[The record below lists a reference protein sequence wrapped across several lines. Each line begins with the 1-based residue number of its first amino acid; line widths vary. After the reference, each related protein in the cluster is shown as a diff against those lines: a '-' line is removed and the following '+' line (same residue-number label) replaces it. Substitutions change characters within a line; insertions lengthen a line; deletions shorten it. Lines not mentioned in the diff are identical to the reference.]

1 MKFNRFYFSGFV
13 LLFLTEIAIA
23 LWVHDSFIRP
33 YFGDVLVVLLIYFFI
48 KAFLKTPVIKT
59 ATGVLLFSYLVEG
72 LQYFNFIALL
82 NLENNKLAK
91 TVIGNS
97 FSLADI
103 VCYAAGF
110 LLILL
115 FEFVFSRKSK
125 TTEL

>member
-1 MKFNRFYFSGFV
+1 MKFNRIYFSGFV

-23 LWVHDSFIRP
+23 LWVHDAFIRP

-48 KAFLKTPVIKT
+48 KAFFRTPVIKT
-59 ATGVLLFSYLVEG
+59 AVGVLFFSFFVEG

-97 FSLADI
+97 FSVSDI